1 MDHTGATI
9 LLVEDEDVTRRFLA
23 ENLIAD
29 GYKVVEAADACS
41 GEQELSSA
49 AVDVAI
55 IDLGLPD
62 RDGLQLIR
70 AVRASD
76 RVVSPIDPDLPIVV
90 LSGRAGELDR
100 LRGFGRGCDDYVCKP
115 FSYLELRARI
125 GAVLRRADGRA
136 SGGRLRI
143 GPLEVDSVSRRTW
156 VNGAEVTL
164 SSKEFSLLRTLA
176 SDPLRVH
183 TREEL
188 LRVVWGYRSLG
199 ATRTLDTHASRLRRK
214 LRDHGGGFVVN
225 VWGVGYRLLDSDED
239 RLRG

>member
-1 MDHTGATI
+1 MNHKDARI
-9 LLVEDEDVTRRFLA
+9 LLVEDDDVTRRFLA

-29 GYKVVEAADACS
+29 GFGVVEAADACS
-41 GEQELSSA
+41 GEHELARA

-55 IDLGLPD
+55 VDLGLPD
-62 RDGLQLIR
+62 RDGLQLIA

-76 RVVSPIDPDLPIVV
+76 RVLSPIDPDLPIVV

-100 LRGFGRGCDDYVCKP
+100 LRGFARGCDDYVCKP

-125 GAVLRRADGRA
+125 DAVLRRADGRA
-136 SGGRLRI
+136 CGGRLRI
-143 GPLEVDSVSRRTW
+143 GALEIDSVSRRAW

-188 LRVVWGYRSLG
+188 LRIVWGYQSLG
-199 ATRTLDTHASRLRRK
+199 TTRTLDTHASRLRRK
-214 LRDHGGGFVVN
+214 LRADGGGFIVN
-225 VWGVGYRLLDSDED
+225 VWGVGYRLLDGYEQEVTE
-239 RLRG
+239 